1 MLLSTRHQQPVCFT
15 AGAIHGDTSMSDQNR
30 ATLEQANA
38 AIRAGDHEGFLSQ
51 CQEDLVWTT
60 VGQDSLRGKSA
71 VREWMRQNYIDPP
84 QFTVAE
90 LIAEEDLVAALG
102 TIQVEIDGVSTTH
115 SYCDVWRFR
124 QGKMAELR
132 AFVVPESN
140 D

>member
-1 MLLSTRHQQPVCFT
+1 
-15 AGAIHGDTSMSDQNR
+15 MSDQNK
-30 ATLEQANA
+30 ATLERANA
-38 AIRAGDHEGFLSQ
+38 AIRAGDHEGFLSH

-71 VREWMRQNYIDPP
+71 VREWMRRNYIDTP

-90 LIAEEDLVAALG
+90 LIAEGDLVAALG
-102 TIQVEIDGVSTTH
+102 TIQTEVDGVSTTQ
-115 SYCDVWRFR
+115 SYCDVWRFH

-132 AFVVPESN
+132 AFVVPESK